1 MSSRFILEEFLQS
14 QSLGLDG
21 LSGADL
27 TATAQAETDAA
38 ASDIYEKGYQAGWDD
53 AVRAS
58 ADDQARIGVEL
69 GRNLQ
74 DLGFTFHEARVQI
87 LRSLEQLLT
96 EIASSLLPALIADLA
111 KPILIEQ
118 IESIAKD
125 IADLPIEIVVA
136 PGARAALEPMLTDV
150 ATYEIRIAEEPSLAE
165 GQVFLRAG
173 DAEKFVNYAD
183 VFQNIVSAVSTLYDQ
198 PKDTQAHG

>member
-1 MSSRFILEEFLQS
+1 MSNRFILEEFLQS

>member
-1 MSSRFILEEFLQS
+1 MSNRFILEEFLQS

-21 LSGADL
+21 LAGADL